1 VADFSKVGTVHIKIG
16 TVLTKIDT
24 IHPEFGEKNQNQPDL
39 IFFNPPNF

>member
-16 TVLTKIDT
+16 TVLT
-24 IHPEFGEKNQNQPDL
+24 EFGEKNQNQPDL